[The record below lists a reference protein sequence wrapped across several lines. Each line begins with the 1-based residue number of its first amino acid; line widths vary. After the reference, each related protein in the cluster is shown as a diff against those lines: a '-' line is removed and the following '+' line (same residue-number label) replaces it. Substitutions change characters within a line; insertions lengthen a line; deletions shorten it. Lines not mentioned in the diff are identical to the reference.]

1 MKFKLVLPFFT
12 LLLLIGFSAC
22 NMDKTNTADNERENT
37 LEGQSDDWKPEVM
50 VDLLYLIPTPG
61 EVIEQFYEVNISY
74 KPNMV
79 HTVDDMDR
87 YIDSKSQA
95 LNLGVY
101 VADLAYSA
109 RFERLGECIDY
120 LEAIKTLGIEV
131 GVSSKVF
138 ESLIARANNNI
149 NIVDSLVYISDEA
162 FLQLFNYLE
171 VSKKDNILAIV
182 TTGAYVECLYLVLQS
197 VEEYSENDPIIQQ
210 VSELKYP
217 FDNLF
222 SRSSMYDDDPNVN
235 KVIKYLSLIKETF
248 DQLSAEETSI
258 VVSKTSESKL
268 FISGGEDI
276 KISEEDFINMK
287 KEITDIRN
295 QITGI

>member
-1 MKFKLVLPFFT
+1 MKFKLVLLFLT
-12 LLLLIGFSAC
+12 LLLLIGFSSC
-22 NMDKTNTADNERENT
+22 NMGKTEAADSDKENSL
-37 LEGQSDDWKPEVM
+37 LEQSDEWQPEV
-50 VDLLYLIPTPG
+50 VEDLLFLIPTPG

-79 HTVDDMDR
+79 HTVDAMDS

-101 VADLAYSA
+101 ISDLAYSA

-131 GVSSKVF
+131 GVSSQVF
-138 ESLIARANNNI
+138 ESLLSRANENM

-162 FLQLFNYLE
+162 FLQLFNFLE
-171 VSKKDNILAIV
+171 ESKKDNILAIV

-276 KISEEDFINMK
+276 KISEEDFIKMK